1 MDGESSFKGIS
12 SLEVLKIAMMMA
24 VFPSSSVAFKSAPDS
39 ISSSMMADVFFQQ
52 EYKREVMPDL
62 MVLVSRS
69 FDFNAA
75 DTD

>member
-1 MDGESSFKGIS
+1 MDGEHSFKGIS

-39 ISSSMMADVFFQQ
+39 IINSMMVDVFFQQ
-52 EYKREVMPDL
+52 EYKRGVMPDL

-69 FDFNAA
+69 FDFNVD